1 MFLTVLFRDEGGLVP
16 YLLKADKAGKLI
28 TQEHYLVRAHP
39 PQPRARNEQKGRPT
53 LGQRK
58 MTTNR
63 SYWYLQMKTGQ
74 ILAFFALVL
83 FGGLKAV
90 AAFLGFRAEHL
101 FLC

>member
-1 MFLTVLFRDEGGLVP
+1 MFLTVLFHDEGGLVP

-28 TQEHYLVRAHP
+28 TQEHYQVRAHP
-39 PQPRARNEQKGRPT
+39 PKPRARNEQKGHPT
-53 LGQRK
+53 LGQRN

-63 SYWYLQMKTGQ
+63 SYRYLQMKTGQ

-90 AAFLGFRAEHL
+90 AALLGFRP
-101 FLC
+101 